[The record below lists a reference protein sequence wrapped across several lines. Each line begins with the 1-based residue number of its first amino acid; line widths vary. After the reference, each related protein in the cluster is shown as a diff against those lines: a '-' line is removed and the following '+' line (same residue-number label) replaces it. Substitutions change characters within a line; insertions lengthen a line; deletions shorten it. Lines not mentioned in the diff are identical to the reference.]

1 MPELAKEIFFN
12 ATILISFITL
22 SNHFFRDKI
31 ATSSSPMHRKIITG
45 MAAGLLGCLLMIF
58 GVQVTPDGY
67 LDLRNIPIIMM
78 ALYASFPST
87 IVTSLIIGIF
97 RVAYFGMNPSSI
109 MAFFTAICM
118 GIACGLIG
126 KLKLKRSVKWI
137 LSVLT
142 VIIIAG
148 IATVLLIRDLLLLG
162 DIYTVYCCGT
172 AVASLALYFLLENIT
187 QANLIFN
194 QTNEDA
200 KKDFLTGLNNVRQF
214 DALLNSAI
222 AEAKQRKENLSFL
235 FIDIDFFK
243 KVNDTYGH
251 TEGDMLLKRLS
262 EILRKSCRSF
272 DIISRNGGEEFSV
285 ILLDCPLERAVE
297 VAERIRKN
305 VEENVFILNSGQG
318 LRITVSIGVSSYPK
332 STSDPEKLLEHADI
346 ALYNA
351 KRNGRNLVSTK
362 RKNEENI

>member
-1 MPELAKEIFFN
+1 MLELAKEIFFN
-12 ATILISFITL
+12 VTILISFITL

-31 ATSSSPMHRKIITG
+31 ATPSSSIRRKIITG
-45 MAAGLLGCLLMIF
+45 FAAGLLGCLLIVF
-58 GVQVTPDGY
+58 SVQVTPDGY
-67 LDLRNIPIIMM
+67 LDLRNLPIIMM

-87 IVTSLIIGIF
+87 IIASLVIGIF
-97 RVAYFGMNPSSI
+97 RVVFFGMNPSSI
-109 MAFFTAICM
+109 SAFFTAVLM

-126 KLKLKRSVKWI
+126 KLKLKRSVKWF
-137 LSVLT
+137 LSVLV

-148 IATVLLIRDLLLLG
+148 IATLLLIHDLRLLI
-162 DIYTVYCCGT
+162 DIYSVYCCGT
-172 AVASLALYFLLENIT
+172 VVASLALYFLLENIT
-187 QANLIFN
+187 QANLVFN

-214 DALLNSAI
+214 DAILNSAI

-251 TEGDMLLKRLS
+251 AEGDLVLKRLS

-297 VAERIRKN
+297 VAERIRRN
-305 VEENVFILNSGQG
+305 VDESTFILSSGKEIG
-318 LRITVSIGVSSYPK
+318 ITVSIGVSSYPEY
-332 STSDPEKLLEHADI
+332 TSDPEKLVEHADI

-351 KRNGRNLVSTK
+351 KRDGRNLVKTMKS
-362 RKNEENI
+362 

>member
-22 SNHFFRDKI
+22 SNHLFRDKI
-31 ATSSSPMHRKIITG
+31 ATPSSPMPIKVITG
-45 MAAGLLGCLLMIF
+45 VAAGLLGCLLMVF
-58 GVQVTPDGY
+58 SVQVTPDGY
-67 LDLRNIPIIMM
+67 LDLRNLPIIMM
-78 ALYASFPST
+78 ALYATFPSA
-87 IVTSLIIGIF
+87 IVTSLVIGIF
-97 RVAYFGMNPSSI
+97 RIAYFGINSSSI
-109 MAFFTAICM
+109 TAFFAAVSM

-126 KLKLKRSVKWI
+126 KSKLKRSVKWI
-137 LSVLT
+137 LSVLA

-148 IATVLLIRDLLLLG
+148 IANTLLINDLRLLR

-172 AVASLALYFLLENIT
+172 IVASFALYFLLENIT
-187 QANLIFN
+187 EANKVFN

-214 DALLNSAI
+214 DALLNSTI

-251 TEGDMLLKRLS
+251 TEGDLVLKGLS
-262 EILRKSCRSF
+262 GILRKSCRSF

-297 VAERIRKN
+297 VAERIREN
-305 VEENVFILNSGQG
+305 VEHGAFVLSSGQE
-318 LRITVSIGVSSYPK
+318 LRITVSIGVSSYPEN
-332 STSDPEKLLEHADI
+332 TPDPEKLVEHADI

-351 KRNGRNLVSTK
+351 KRDGRNLVRTIQ
-362 RKNEENI
+362 EG